1 MSEFKTPGVF
11 IEEIPK
17 FPPSVAQ
24 VETAVPSFIGYTE
37 TALDKNKKTL
47 KMVPTKISSLM
58 DYETYFGKA
67 KKESIQLKDTEDQ
80 GLTLVKPN
88 VKFLMYYSLQM
99 YFANGGGPCYI
110 VSVGGYDGGVN
121 KSDLKLGLDASA
133 LQEESTIVVFPDAT
147 SLTQQEEFYAIYQD
161 ALVQADDLKNR
172 FLIMDTFRG
181 ESKTKEPVAGADSP
195 LDTVGYLRH
204 KIATTMHA
212 AAYFPHLKTVLNYS
226 FDEKAVIDHAG
237 LQLANALGNFFA
249 DAAADLGALS
259 SLASAELED
268 ATPEEPADTKELIDI
283 IKSAIAIV
291 ENVNVTAD
299 SKVSLMDAQTYLQY
313 LKSGTA
319 DHEAIIGILAA
330 LKTAVEGAEDKKGDA
345 NGLKLDALKT
355 TNSALYNQIKKVI
368 AELNVVLPPSSTM
381 AGVYAKVDGTQGVW
395 KSPAN
400 LGLNYVIAPTEK
412 ISDKE
417 QESLNVNPS
426 GKSVNAIRTF
436 TGKGNLVWGAR
447 TFDSENTEWK
457 YISVRRLFDMI
468 EKSVQNAMQRFVFET
483 NDANTWVKAKAMI
496 ENYLNQLWMSG
507 ALAGTTPEQAY
518 YVIVGKETTTAQDVL
533 EGRMN
538 IEIGMAAVRPA
549 EFIVLNFSHKIQES

>member
-37 TALDKNKKTL
+37 IAEDKNKKTL

-67 KKESIQLKDTEDQ
+67 NKESIKLQDTVDQ

-110 VSVGGYDGGVN
+110 VSVGPYGSDVVKN
-121 KSDLKLGLDASA
+121 DLKLGLDASA

-147 SLTQQEEFYAIYQD
+147 SLTDQEEFYALYQD
-161 ALVQADDLKNR
+161 AIAQADDLKNR
-172 FLIMDTFRG
+172 FLIMDTFLG
-181 ESKTKEPVAGADSP
+181 ESKSEDVETGFN
-195 LDTVGYLRH
+195 TVEFLRNR
-204 KIATTMHA
+204 IARTMHA
-212 AAYFPHLKTVLNYS
+212 AAYFPHLKTVLNYT
-226 FDEKAVIDHAG
+226 FDEDVAIDHAG
-237 LQLANALGNFFA
+237 LQPADATGGFFA
-249 DAAADLGALS
+249 TSVTDLETLGAL
-259 SLASAELED
+259 AAAELAG
-268 ATPEEPADTKELIDI
+268 ATEEEPADVKVLIDI
-283 IKSAIAIV
+283 AESVIAIV
-291 ENVNVTAD
+291 EEVKVTAD
-299 SKVSLMDAQTYLQY
+299 GEISLTAAQSYLQD
-313 LKSGTA
+313 LKDEDEDRDVA
-319 DHEAIIGILAA
+319 DITGIITTLKNAVNLAQ
-330 LKTAVEGAEDKKGDA
+330 DKKGDA
-345 NGLKLDALKT
+345 HGLKLEALKT

-368 AELNVVLPPSSTM
+368 SGLNVVLPPSTTM

-412 ISDKE
+412 ISNKE
-417 QESLNVNPS
+417 QESLNVEPN
-426 GKSVNAIRTF
+426 GKSINAIRTF
-436 TGKGNLVWGAR
+436 IGKGNLVWGAR
-447 TFDSENTEWK
+447 TFDSESTEWK
-457 YISVRRLFDMI
+457 YISVRRLFDMV
-468 EKSVQNAMQRFVFET
+468 EKSVENAMQRFVFET

-507 ALAGTTPEQAY
+507 ALAGSTPKQAY
-518 YVIVGKETTTAQDVL
+518 YVIVGKETTSDQDVL

-549 EFIVLNFSHKIQES
+549 EFIVLNFSHKLQEA

>member
-37 TALDKNKKTL
+37 IAEDKNKPL

-67 KKESIQLKDTEDQ
+67 NKESIKLQDTVGE

-110 VSVGGYDGGVN
+110 VSVGPYGTDVV
-121 KSDLKLGLDASA
+121 KDDLKSGLEASA
-133 LQEESTIVVFPDAT
+133 LQEESTIVVFPDAV
-147 SLTQQEEFYAIYQD
+147 SLTDQEEFYALYQD
-161 ALVQADDLKNR
+161 AIAQANDLKNR
-172 FLIMDTFRG
+172 FVIMDTFLG
-181 ESKTKEPVAGADSP
+181 ESKSEDEETGFN
-195 LDTVGYLRH
+195 TVEFLRNR
-204 KIATTMHA
+204 IARTMHA
-212 AAYFPHLKTVLNYS
+212 AAYFPHLKTVLNYR
-226 FDEKAVIDHAG
+226 FDEDVAIDHAG
-237 LQLANALGNFFA
+237 LQPADATGGFFA
-249 DAAADLGALS
+249 ASVADLEALIL
-259 SLASAELED
+259 LATAELAGVTE
-268 ATPEEPADTKELIDI
+268 EEPVDREALIDI
-283 IKSAIAIV
+283 VESVIAIV
-291 ENVNVTAD
+291 EEVKVTAD
-299 SKVSLMDAQTYLQY
+299 SEISLTAIQGYLQAFKNEDANLVIGTITSIITTLKDAVSLAQ
-313 LKSGTA
+313 
-319 DHEAIIGILAA
+319 
-330 LKTAVEGAEDKKGDA
+330 DKKGDA
-345 NGLKLDALKT
+345 HGLKLGELKT
-355 TNSALYNQIKKVI
+355 TNSVLYNQIKKVI
-368 AELNVVLPPSSTM
+368 GELKVVLPPSATM

-400 LGLNYVIAPTEK
+400 LGLNYVIAPTQK
-412 ISDKE
+412 ISNKE
-417 QESLNVNPS
+417 QESLNVDTN
-426 GKSVNAIRTF
+426 GKSINAIRTF

-447 TFDSENTEWK
+447 TFDSEDTEWK
-457 YISVRRLFDMI
+457 YISVRRLFDMV

-483 NDANTWVKAKAMI
+483 NDANTWVKAKTMI

-507 ALAGTTPEQAY
+507 ALAGPTPEKAY
-518 YVIVGKETTTAQDVL
+518 YVIVGKETTTDQDVL

-549 EFIVLNFSHKIQES
+549 EFIVLNFSHKLQEA

>member
-37 TALDKNKKTL
+37 IALDKNKPL

-67 KKESIQLKDTEDQ
+67 HKESIKLQDTVDQ

-110 VSVGGYDGGVN
+110 VSVGPYGSDVVKN
-121 KSDLKLGLDASA
+121 DLKLGLDASA

-147 SLTQQEEFYAIYQD
+147 SLTDQEEFYALYQD
-161 ALVQADDLKNR
+161 AIAQADDLKNR
-172 FLIMDTFRG
+172 FLIMDTFLG
-181 ESKTKEPVAGADSP
+181 ESKSKDEETDFN
-195 LDTVGYLRH
+195 TVEFLRNR
-204 KIATTMHA
+204 IARTMHA
-212 AAYFPHLKTVLNYS
+212 AAYFPHLKTVLNYT
-226 FDEKAVIDHAG
+226 FDEDVAIDHAG
-237 LQLANALGNFFA
+237 LQPANASGGFFA
-249 DAAADLGALS
+249 TSVTDLETLGAL
-259 SLASAELED
+259 AAAEITG
-268 ATPEEPADTKELIDI
+268 ATEEEPADLKVLIDI
-283 IKSAIAIV
+283 AESVIAIV
-291 ENVNVTAD
+291 EEVNVTAD
-299 SKVSLMDAQTYLQY
+299 SKISLTAAQSYLQD
-313 LKSGTA
+313 LKDEDEDRDVA
-319 DHEAIIGILAA
+319 DITGIITT
-330 LKTAVEGAEDKKGDA
+330 LKTAVNGAQDKKGDA
-345 NGLKLDALKT
+345 HGLKLEALKT

-368 AELNVVLPPSSTM
+368 SGLNVVLPPSTTM

-412 ISDKE
+412 ISNKE
-417 QESLNVNPS
+417 QESLNVEPN
-426 GKSVNAIRTF
+426 GKSINAIRTF
-436 TGKGNLVWGAR
+436 IGKGNLVWGAR

-457 YISVRRLFDMI
+457 YISVRRLFDMV
-468 EKSVQNAMQRFVFET
+468 EKSVENAMQRFVFET

-507 ALAGTTPEQAY
+507 ALAGSTPKQAY
-518 YVIVGKETTTAQDVL
+518 YVIVGKETTSAQDVL

-549 EFIVLNFSHKIQES
+549 EFIVLNFSHKLQEA

>member
-37 TALDKNKKTL
+37 IALDKENKPL

-67 KKESIQLKDTEDQ
+67 NKESIQLQDTTDE

-88 VKFLMYYSLQM
+88 VKFLMYYSMQM

-110 VSVGGYDGGVN
+110 VSVGPYGSGVN
-121 KSDLKLGLDASA
+121 KSDLKLGLEASA

-147 SLTQQEEFYAIYQD
+147 SLTDQEEFYAIYQD
-161 ALVQADDLKNR
+161 AIAQADDLKNR
-172 FLIMDTFRG
+172 FVIMDTFRG
-181 ESKTKEPVAGADSP
+181 ESKTKETVSGAASP
-195 LDTVGYLRH
+195 LNTVGYLRH
-204 KIATTMHA
+204 RIAPTMHA
-212 AAYFPHLKTVLNYS
+212 ASYFPHLKTVLNYS
-226 FDEKAVIDHAG
+226 FNEDVAIDHAG
-237 LQLANALGNFFA
+237 LQPANASGGFFA
-249 DAAADLGALS
+249 ASVADLDALS
-259 SLASAELED
+259 VLATAELAET
-268 ATPEEPADTKELIDI
+268 TPDPKVLIDI
-283 IKSAIAIV
+283 AKSVIAIV
-291 ENVNVTAD
+291 EGVNVTAD
-299 SKVSLMDAQTYLQY
+299 TKVSLTAAQDYLQD
-313 LKSGTA
+313 LKDEDEDLDIATITT
-319 DHEAIIGILAA
+319 IIAA
-330 LKTAVEGAEDKKGDA
+330 LKTAVNGAQDKKGDA
-345 NGLKLDALKT
+345 HGLKLEALKT
-355 TNSALYNQIKKVI
+355 TNSTLYNQIKKVI
-368 AELNVVLPPSSTM
+368 SELKVVLPPSTTM

-417 QESLNVNPS
+417 QESLNVDTN

-447 TFDSENTEWK
+447 TFDSESTEWK
-457 YISVRRLFDMI
+457 YISVRRLFDMV
-468 EKSVQNAMQRFVFET
+468 EKSVENAMQRFVFET
-483 NDANTWVKAKAMI
+483 NDANTWVKAKTMI

-507 ALAGTTPEQAY
+507 ALAGPTPEKAY
-518 YVIVGKETTTAQDVL
+518 YVIVGKETTSAQDVL

-549 EFIVLNFSHKIQES
+549 EFIVLNFSHKLQEA

>member
-37 TALDKNKKTL
+37 IAEDKNKDL
-47 KMVPTKISSLM
+47 HLVPTKISSLM

-67 KKESIQLKDTEDQ
+67 KQESIKLQDTVDQ

-110 VSVGGYDGGVN
+110 VSVGPYGADVA
-121 KSDLKLGLDASA
+121 KDDLKLGLDASA

-147 SLTQQEEFYAIYQD
+147 SLTDQEEFYALYQD
-161 ALVQADDLKNR
+161 AIAQADDLKNR
-172 FLIMDTFRG
+172 FLIMDTFLG
-181 ESKTKEPVAGADSP
+181 ESKSEDEETGFN
-195 LDTVGYLRH
+195 TVEFLRNR
-204 KIATTMHA
+204 IARTMHA

-226 FDEKAVIDHAG
+226 FDEDVAIDHAG
-237 LQLANALGNFFA
+237 LQPANATGGFFA
-249 DAAADLGALS
+249 ASVADLNALS
-259 SLASAELED
+259 LLATEELTGVTE
-268 ATPEEPADTKELIDI
+268 EEPADTKILIDI
-283 IKSAIAIV
+283 AKSVIAIV
-291 ENVNVTAD
+291 EEVNVTAD
-299 SKVSLMDAQTYLQY
+299 GKISLVDVQSYLQDLQNEDEDRDIADITGYITTLKNAVSLAQ
-313 LKSGTA
+313 
-319 DHEAIIGILAA
+319 
-330 LKTAVEGAEDKKGDA
+330 DKKGDA
-345 NGLKLDALKT
+345 HGLKLDALKT
-355 TNSALYNQIKKVI
+355 TNSTLYNQIKKVI
-368 AELNVVLPPSSTM
+368 SGLNVVLPPSATM

-412 ISDKE
+412 ISNKE
-417 QESLNVNPS
+417 QESLNVEPN
-426 GKSVNAIRTF
+426 GKSINAIRTF
-436 TGKGNLVWGAR
+436 IGKGNLVWGAR

-457 YISVRRLFDMI
+457 YISVRRLFDMV
-468 EKSVQNAMQRFVFET
+468 EKSVGNAMQRFVFET
-483 NDANTWVKAKAMI
+483 NDANTWVKAKTMI

-507 ALAGTTPEQAY
+507 ALAGSTPKQAY
-518 YVIVGKETTTAQDVL
+518 YVIVGKETTSAQDVL

-549 EFIVLNFSHKIQES
+549 EFIVLNFSHKLQEA

>member
-37 TALDKNKKTL
+37 IALDKNKPL

-67 KKESIQLKDTEDQ
+67 KQESIKLQDTEDQ

-110 VSVGGYDGGVN
+110 VSVGPYGTDVVKN
-121 KSDLKLGLDASA
+121 DLKLGLDASA
-133 LQEESTIVVFPDAT
+133 LQEESTIVIFPDAT
-147 SLTQQEEFYAIYQD
+147 SLTTEEEFYALYQD
-161 ALVQADDLKNR
+161 AIAQADDLKNR
-172 FLIMDTFRG
+172 FVIMDTFRG
-181 ESKTKEPVAGADSP
+181 ESKTKKTVAGVTSP
-195 LDTVGYLRH
+195 LNTVEYLRH

-212 AAYFPHLKTVLNYS
+212 ASYFPHLKTVLNYS
-226 FDEKAVIDHAG
+226 FNENVAIDHAG
-237 LQLANALGNFFA
+237 LEASNATGEFFE
-249 DAAADLGALS
+249 DAADDLLALS
-259 SLASAELED
+259 GLATIELGKT
-268 ATPEEPADTKELIDI
+268 TPDPKVLIDLM
-283 IKSAIAIV
+283 KSAIAIV

-299 SKVSLMDAQTYLQY
+299 VKIELDDAQLFLQK
-313 LKSGTA
+313 LKNGTA
-319 DHEAIIGILAA
+319 TNADITTEIAA
-330 LKTAVEGAEDKKGDA
+330 LESDVRDAEDKKGDA
-345 NGLKLDALKT
+345 HGLKLGELKT

-368 AELNVVLPPSSTM
+368 SELNVVLPPSSTM
-381 AGVYAKVDGTQGVW
+381 AGVYAKVDGAQGVW

-436 TGKGNLVWGAR
+436 TGKGHLVWGAR

-457 YISVRRLFDMI
+457 YISVRRLFDMV
-468 EKSVQNAMQRFVFET
+468 EKSIQNAMQRFVFET

-507 ALAGTTPEQAY
+507 ALAGSTPKQAY
-518 YVIVGKETTTAQDVL
+518 YVIVGKETTTDQDVL

-549 EFIVLNFSHKIQES
+549 EFIVLNFSHKLQES